1 VKTMIA
7 HCRQHKTILSC
18 SCLFRADLRCMQA
31 APLTKP
37 ESPAADASLLEP
49 SQRNPLKLG
58 RDQRRFAERRT
69 REDTLC
75 VGYGRYRRLILNR
88 RAKCIE
94 TAGPIRD
101 HTGPDLWPSAFPIA
115 AELCSNKLRAK
126 ATTRIKP
133 TTQRRNFLLK
143 PHMKH
148 RGFKNTPHLDDTF
161 RPEVELR
168 YSAHSGRRTESSRR
182 AFVIRTGRNL
192 RPKATNVPAMVYLHA
207 RSSRVPMRVR

>member
-1 VKTMIA
+1 MIA
-7 HCRQHKTILSC
+7 HHCQHKAILGC
-18 SCLFRADLRCMQA
+18 APLCRTDLRCIHA
-31 APLTKP
+31 APLTRS
-37 ESPAADASLLEP
+37 ESPGADASVLEL
-49 SQRNPLKLG
+49 SRRNPLKFG
-58 RDQRRFAERRT
+58 RDQHRLVERRT
-69 REDTLC
+69 RENTQC